1 MMIVLIGFMGSGKSS
16 AGRRLA
22 KLLGTRFADTD
33 EMIEERAGESAAS
46 IFERGGERAFR
57 ELERLVVA
65 DALEGPAEVVALGGG
80 AVQDPSVRV
89 RLAAD
94 DIQVVYLEIA
104 LAEALERVG
113 GGAGRP
119 MLGLRDP
126 AELYAER
133 TPIYEAAAT
142 CTVNAAGRSSDEI
155 AAAIAGRL
163 GRGPR
168 RVGVSAASRNYD
180 VTVGRDLLVRLA
192 DFVPDTVDPENAF
205 VVTHPSLTGLARGAI
220 DSLAYRGMR
229 TRVVTVP
236 EGETSKSLD
245 SAAYLFSRFAD
256 AAAHRNDL
264 VVSLGGGVI
273 TDLAGFAASTFNRGM
288 PVIHAPTSLLAQVDA
303 AIGGKSGVNLPQAKN
318 LVGTFYPP
326 AAVVSDI
333 TALET
338 LPSEELRS
346 GMAEVVKYGLIAQPE
361 LLDLISARAGAIF
374 ALDLE
379 LLEEVVVRSTSIKAA
394 IVSADER
401 ESGARAHLNYGHT
414 FGHAIEAASG
424 YEGIKHGEAIAIGM
438 MAAAHLARV
447 MGRIDDGIVKAH
459 RDALVALG
467 LPVAA
472 RLDIADLERAWLRD
486 KKYDRTVRFVLLAG
500 LARPEAGVPAAREEI
515 IEALKRLES

>member
-1 MMIVLIGFMGSGKSS
+1 MIVLVGFMGSGKSS

-22 KLLGTRFADTD
+22 RLLGAEFADTD
-33 EMIEERAGESAAS
+33 EMIEERAGESIAS
-46 IFERGGERAFR
+46 IFERGGEQAFR

-65 DALEGPAEVVALGGG
+65 DALGGPAEVIALGGG
-80 AVQDPSVRV
+80 AVSDPSTRSS
-89 RLAAD
+89 LAAGAVD
-94 DIQVVYLEIA
+94 VVYLRIA
-104 LAEALERVG
+104 LADALERLG
-113 GGAGRP
+113 DGAGRP
-119 MLGLRDP
+119 MLALRDP
-126 AELYAER
+126 GELYAER
-133 TPIYEAAAT
+133 TRLYESLAT
-142 CTVNAAGRSSDEI
+142 CTVDIAGRSADEI
-155 AAAIAGRL
+155 AAEIAGRL

-168 RVGVSAASRNYD
+168 RVGVRAAAGDYD
-180 VTVGRDLLVRLA
+180 VIVGRDLLARLA
-192 DFVPDTVDPENAF
+192 DFVPDTLDPENAF
-205 VVTHPSLTGLARGAI
+205 VVTHASLTGLARAAV
-220 DSLAYRGMR
+220 DSLAFKGIR
-229 TRVVTVP
+229 TRVLTVP

-245 SAAYLFSRFAD
+245 SAADLFSRFAD

-326 AAVVSDI
+326 SAVVSDVA
-333 TALET
+333 ALET
-338 LPSEELRS
+338 LPPEELRS
-346 GMAEVVKYGLIAQPE
+346 GMAEVVKYGLIADPE
-361 LLDLISARAGAIF
+361 LLDLISARASAIF
-374 ALDLE
+374 SLDLE

-394 IVSADER
+394 IVSADEH

-414 FGHAIEAASG
+414 FGHAVEATSG
-424 YEGIKHGEAIAIGM
+424 YKGIKHGEAIAIGM

-472 RLDIADLERAWLRD
+472 RLDLDDLERAWLRD
-486 KKYDRTVRFVLLAG
+486 KKYYRTVRFVLLAG